1 MWYDT
6 FLFQLQSFVDMFNGA
21 TFYWGNLI
29 NGTTIT
35 ILLCAIFTIAAT
47 IAMIVN
53 GTASSEVK
61 LGRAF
66 NQIKMFMAR
75 FGVIQKGNFIHFNKL
90 CLRKMPAKVKKSCIR
105 FIFNPTTQSKTAL
118 RRALINAADR
128 SCTNAFIAYIIVYG
142 LGAILAI
149 ATIGLETFYLDGNN
163 LLLAVS
169 LFYGAS
175 ILIVMALQTYYI
187 SNKYKDVDMQI
198 YSEIV
203 SRYVGDEQAEIFVEK
218 AQSKTIERA
227 VDSIDELRRIVYGL
241 IESGAS
247 KELLSLFKDGL
258 MSVAST
264 NYNSTADQL
273 RLENIVSRINSYIA
287 WQIWLLNHNFA
298 LHNR

>member
-6 FLFQLQSFVDMFNGA
+6 FLYQLESFADVFRGES
-21 TFYWGNLI
+21 FFWGNII

-35 ILLCAIFTIAAT
+35 FLLCAIFTIAAA

-61 LGRAF
+61 LGKAF
-66 NQIKMFMAR
+66 RQIKMFMAR
-75 FGVIQKGNFIHFNKL
+75 FGVIQKGNFVHFNKL

-105 FIFNPTTQSKTAL
+105 FIFNPTAESKTAL
-118 RRALINAADR
+118 RRSLINAADR

-142 LGAILAI
+142 LGAIIAI
-149 ATIGLETFYLDGNN
+149 TTIGLETFYLDGNN
-163 LLLAVS
+163 LFLAIS

-175 ILIVMALQTYYI
+175 ILIVMALQMYYI
-187 SNKYKDVDMQI
+187 GNKYKNIDVQI
-198 YSEIV
+198 YSEII
-203 SRYVGDEQAEIFVEK
+203 SRYVGDEQAQIIVEK
-218 AQSKTIERA
+218 TKSKASEKA

-258 MSVAST
+258 MSVAAT

-287 WQIWLLNHNFA
+287 
-298 LHNR
+298 